1 MKISV
6 QIVDWGSTAV
16 VQQRY
21 RRLLVWHVLWDNIH
35 QHWALLIV
43 KIAHGKKE
51 KNIPCRFGGGGVD
64 DVVDDVVVVH

>member
-1 MKISV
+1 M
-6 QIVDWGSTAV
+6 
-16 VQQRY
+16 
-21 RRLLVWHVLWDNIH
+21 LWDNIH

-51 KNIPCRFGGGGVD
+51 KYIPCRFGGGGVD